1 MRMSSSAGVR
11 GSVEAIESYETIE
24 QAVLETPRGRWFL
37 AEYARRQ
44 RGKELDTVLEA
55 MHRLERALGVKQAAA
70 AAGDPV
76 GRRIAKAINTAAPG
90 ETAPAAPAA
99 LEAKHL
105 KYFRKDEEIFTAAP
119 APAPTPAPIPVA
131 VAEAHRE
138 PRGAKLIIRR
148 KSQPLPEPVP
158 AAEEAAPPAAPA
170 VLATP
175 VATAETE
182 PKRRIVIIRHKM
194 GEDIDVP
201 LHGELAVEV

>member
-37 AEYARRQ
+37 AEYAKRQ

-105 KYFRKDEEIFTAAP
+105 KYFRKDEEIFTAAA
-119 APAPTPAPIPVA
+119 APAPAPIPVA

-148 KSQPLPEPVP
+148 KSQPVPEPVP
-158 AAEEAAPPAAPA
+158 AAEEAAPA